1 MPLSESHFRRG
12 NFVACIPCKVTAC
25 FLQAIVALCI
35 GLPANAQSNRPN
47 RAGARRASIPN
58 LPPAVRYQRWL
69 DQDARWIITDEERDA
84 FLRLSKDEDRDQ
96 FIERFW

>member
-1 MPLSESHFRRG
+1 MLNR
-12 NFVACIPCKVTAC
+12 
-25 FLQAIVALCI
+25 I
-35 GLPANAQSNRPN
+35 GPIEPQLEGPVSQTY
-47 RAGARRASIPN
+47 
-58 LPPAVRYQRWL
+58 PPAVRYQRWL